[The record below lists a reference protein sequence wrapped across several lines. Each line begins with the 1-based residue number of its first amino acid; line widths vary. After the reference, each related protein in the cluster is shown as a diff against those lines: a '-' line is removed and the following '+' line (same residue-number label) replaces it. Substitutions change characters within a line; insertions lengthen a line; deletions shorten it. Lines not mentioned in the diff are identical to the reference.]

1 MIAGIQLLAIL
12 FGIIMIYWSFVYY
25 KRKDYTW
32 RSFLIW
38 TTVWLAF
45 MVLVMYPKTL
55 YSLMQA
61 LEIQRTADFFVMVG
75 FGLFAVI
82 IFYMYVTVKK
92 TESKVQR
99 LVRTLA
105 FERQEKKKTVVKKKS
120 AKKKT
125 TKR

>member
-1 MIAGIQLLAIL
+1 MIAGVQIIALL
-12 FGIIMIYWSFVYY
+12 FGIIMIYWSYVYY

-45 MVLVMYPKTL
+45 IVLVMYPQTL
-55 YSLMQA
+55 YSVMDV
-61 LEIQRTADFFVMVG
+61 LEITRTADFFVMVG
-75 FGLFAVI
+75 FALYAVI

-92 TESKVQR
+92 TEGKMQK

-105 FERQEKKKTVVKKKS
+105 IERRERTVKKKTKKK
-120 AKKKT
+120 
-125 TKR
+125 R